1 VTDDA
6 PAPASPSVPAEFLV
20 NRQGST
26 FITYRGLIH
35 LAHQQGLSATATEL
49 VQAPDAANG
58 MTAIVTAR
66 VTTEK
71 GTFAGMGDANPG
83 NVGKQIVPHVLR
95 MAETRALARA
105 LRVATNAAYTALEEL
120 GDDAAPPAAA
130 SAPSQAPPD
139 VIQVEGRLFTRAQVW
154 ATYQQ
159 RREAA
164 LAAGVLQPEDEATTL
179 TQDARLAYLVGA
191 AQQLRRLLAPGARDD
206 GRAPPEEPEP

>member
-6 PAPASPSVPAEFLV
+6 PAPSAQIPPEFLV
-20 NRQGST
+20 NRQGSI

-35 LAHQQGLSATATEL
+35 LAHQQGLSATCTRL

-58 MTAIVTAR
+58 MTAIVTAQ

-71 GTFAGMGDANPG
+71 GTFAGMGDANPA
-83 NVGKQIVPHVLR
+83 NVPKMIQPHLLR

-105 LRVATNAAYTALEEL
+105 LRVATDAAYTALEEL
-120 GDDAAPPAAA
+120 GDDAPAPTAPQA
-130 SAPSQAPPD
+130 SAPPD

-159 RREAA
+159 RRGAA
-164 LAAGVLQPEDEATTL
+164 LAAGAVPPDDEVMTL
-179 TQDARLAYLVGA
+179 TPDARLAYLVGA
-191 AQQLRRLLAPGARDD
+191 AQQLRRVLAPAPV
-206 GRAPPEEPEP
+206 PPEEPEP